1 AAGFLG
7 GIASG
12 ASLKGALKGA
22 LFVGLTAG
30 VANWVGHGA
39 GGLSPFG
46 GASWL
51 AHGITQGAIAEL
63 RGGKFKHGFIS
74 AVAGHVSG
82 IVTRGIGGI
91 RAGAIAARTAV
102 ASVFGG
108 LATKAT
114 GGSFHDGAVTAA
126 IVHLFNAELSGRHV
140 PYKKEGNKITIKQGI
155 KFVGFS
161 KDQIDK
167 FIKNVNGKWS
177 GTFGKYTVDTEISS
191 VKDSFFVVHLVDSSK
206 LVDGSRAYV
215 LAGQG
220 QMYIDSK
227 SLSGSVPAH
236 EFGHFLGIDDHYTV
250 KTFPELGMRL
260 AVPDS
265 EYWRGTMMGERFD
278 NVTYKDVQAL
288 WENYDE

>member
-22 LFVGLTAG
+22 LFAGLTAG

-82 IVTRGIGGI
+82 MVTRGIGGI

-114 GGSFHDGAVTAA
+114 GGSFHDGAMNAA
-126 IVHLFNAELSGRHV
+126 LVHLFNNEMRDYAIREAIKESEAIEKMSPEQLKQWKIDQLPKFELSAGMTAQGTLIEV
-140 PYKKEGNKITIKQGI
+140 GGGMLGLNVQAFSKSGNINPYTVQGLGIGKDKGVSLEGNLAI
-155 KFVGFS
+155 
-161 KDQIDK
+161 
-167 FIKNVNGKWS
+167 
-177 GTFGKYTVDTEISS
+177 
-191 VKDSFFVVHLVDSSK
+191 
-206 LVDGSRAYV
+206 YV
-215 LAGQG
+215 LPDGLGEQNWAGDFPTANFGFGMFSVSYFQG
-220 QMYIDSK
+220 
-227 SLSGSVPAH
+227 SGWY
-236 EFGHFLGIDDHYTV
+236 GIGLGIQDPGVDASITNETYT
-250 KTFPELGMRL
+250 PMR
-260 AVPDS
+260 
-265 EYWRGTMMGERFD
+265 W
-278 NVTYKDVQAL
+278 
-288 WENYDE
+288 